1 MREGGSGWFGLGVT
15 LQDPETEEEIVGVS
29 DVGVELGLGLGSGGQ
44 SSRRQQW
51 LLCCPRVCVSRSVSC
66 RESSVH
72 GERRELVGCNDHN
85 SVTVV
90 V

>member
-1 MREGGSGWFGLGVT
+1 MREGGSCWVGLGVT
-15 LQDPETEEEIVGVS
+15 LQDPEMEEEIVGVS
-29 DVGVELGLGLGSGGQ
+29 DVAVGLGLGLGSGGQ
-44 SSRRQQW
+44 SSRWQQW
-51 LLCCPRVCVSRSVSC
+51 LLRYPRVCVGRSVSC
-66 RESSVH
+66 PESSVH